1 MVAAR
6 FAVCGFLT
14 VRAKTLC
21 GRPGRSKEYPG
32 RFVEKASDPCFESV
46 PGDAPLSGETST
58 LDVFNLAESDRDSE
72 QGRI

>member
-1 MVAAR
+1 MVLVAAR

-32 RFVEKASDPCFESV
+32 RFSV
-46 PGDAPLSGETST
+46 NTLPEEISQSPVAGPELKPLYGNPT
-58 LDVFNLAESDRDSE
+58 
-72 QGRI
+72 